1 LGCGDLSPLWFRA
14 ALAAHLR
21 KIWSR
26 QVATEI
32 SAATGRR
39 TPKFEGVMMSSVQ
52 PVEENTTRKY
62 QLLID
67 GQWVDAASGKTF
79 TTPNPAT
86 GQTLAEIAEADKEDI
101 DRAVTAA
108 RKAFEGKW
116 SKVSAR
122 DRGRML
128 YKLSQLIEEHTPE
141 LAALET
147 ADNGKPIKEST
158 YVDLP
163 QVAENFEYFAGWA
176 TKIEGETIPVPGQM
190 FNYTLREPVGVCGQI
205 IPWNFPLLMAA
216 WKLAPALAA
225 GNTIVLK
232 PAEQTPVNAMELGK
246 LIQEAG
252 FPDGVVNI
260 VPGYG
265 ETAGAALASH
275 PGIDKVA
282 FTGSTEVGKLIAK
295 AASDNLTTVSLEL
308 GGKAPNIVFA
318 DADIEQAVNGAMMG
332 IFFNQGQVCCA
343 GSRLFVQDSV
353 KDQFLDRLKEKSA
366 KIVVGDPMD
375 KGTHMGPQVSQEQ
388 LNRVKSYSDIA
399 RSEGATVV
407 AGGECP
413 TLPGAFQNGYFYQP
427 TIFSDVKNKMRIAQ
441 EEIFGPVVS
450 VISFENEDDLIKQ
463 ANETIYGLSAG
474 IWTTNITRA
483 HRFAKEIKA
492 GVIWI
497 NTYNMFNAASPFGGY
512 KQSGYGREMGK
523 HALEMYTNVKSVWV
537 DLSGKPIGWFGK

>member
-1 LGCGDLSPLWFRA
+1 
-14 ALAAHLR
+14 
-21 KIWSR
+21 
-26 QVATEI
+26 
-32 SAATGRR
+32 
-39 TPKFEGVMMSSVQ
+39 MSSVK
-52 PVEENTTRKY
+52 PAEANTPRKY
-62 QLLID
+62 QLFID
-67 GQWVDAASGKTF
+67 GQWVDAESGKTF

-86 GQTLAEIAEADKEDI
+86 GENLAEVSEADKADI
-101 DRAVTAA
+101 DKAVIAA
-108 RKAFEGKW
+108 RRAFEGKW
-116 SKVSAR
+116 SKMSAR
-122 DRGRML
+122 DRGRIL
-128 YKLSQLIEEHTPE
+128 YKLSKLIEEHSSE

-225 GNTIVLK
+225 GNTVVLK
-232 PAEQTPVNAMELGK
+232 PAEQTPVTAMELGK

-252 FPDGVVNI
+252 FPEGVVNI

-265 ETAGAALASH
+265 ETAGAALAAH
-275 PGIDKVA
+275 PGIDKIA

-295 AASDNLTTVSLEL
+295 AAAENLTKVSLEL

-318 DADIEQAVNGAMMG
+318 DADMDQAVNGAMMG

-343 GSRLFVQDSV
+343 GSRLFVEEKV
-353 KDQFLDRLKEKSA
+353 KDEFLGRLKEKASR
-366 KIVVGDPMD
+366 INVGDPMD
-375 KGTHMGPQVSQEQ
+375 KATHMGPQVSAEQ
-388 LNRVKSYSDIA
+388 LSRIKSYVDVA
-399 RSEGATVV
+399 QKEGATVLS
-407 AGGECP
+407 GGESP
-413 TLPGAFQNGYFYQP
+413 KLEGAFQNGYFFQP
-427 TIFSDVKNKMRIAQ
+427 TIFSDVNNQMRVAQ

-450 VISFENEDDLIKQ
+450 VITFRDEDDLIKQ
-463 ANETIYGLSAG
+463 ANDTIYGLSAG
-474 IWTTNITRA
+474 IWTRDITRA

-492 GVIWI
+492 GVVWI
-497 NTYNMFNAASPFGGY
+497 NTFNMFNAASPFGGY

-523 HALEMYTNVKSVWV
+523 HALEMYTHVKSVWV
-537 DLSGKPIGWFGK
+537 DLSGRPIGWFGK

>member
-1 LGCGDLSPLWFRA
+1 
-14 ALAAHLR
+14 
-21 KIWSR
+21 
-26 QVATEI
+26 
-32 SAATGRR
+32 
-39 TPKFEGVMMSSVQ
+39 MSSVQ
-52 PVEENTTRKY
+52 PVEANTPRKY
-62 QLLID
+62 QLFID
-67 GQWVDAASGKTF
+67 GQWVDAESGKTF

-86 GQTLAEIAEADKEDI
+86 GENLAEVSEADKADI
-101 DRAVTAA
+101 DKAVSAA
-108 RKAFEGKW
+108 RRAFEGKW
-116 SKVSAR
+116 SKMSAR
-122 DRGRML
+122 DRGRIL
-128 YKLSQLIEEHTPE
+128 YKLSKLIEEHSSE

-225 GNTIVLK
+225 GNTVVLK
-232 PAEQTPVNAMELGK
+232 PAEQTPVTAMELGK

-252 FPDGVVNI
+252 FPEGVVNI

-265 ETAGAALASH
+265 ETAGAALAAH
-275 PGIDKVA
+275 PGIDKIA

-295 AASDNLTTVSLEL
+295 AASENLTKVSLEL

-318 DADIEQAVNGAMMG
+318 DADMDQAVSGAMMG

-343 GSRLFVQDSV
+343 GSRLFLEEKV
-353 KDQFLDRLKEKSA
+353 KDEFLEKLKDRA
-366 KIVVGDPMD
+366 ARINVGDPMD
-375 KGTHMGPQVSQEQ
+375 KGTNMGPQVSEEQ
-388 LNRVKSYSDIA
+388 LSRIKSYVDVA
-399 RSEGATVV
+399 QKEGATML
-407 AGGECP
+407 AGGESP
-413 TLPGAFQNGYFYQP
+413 KLEGAFQNGYFFQP
-427 TIFSDVKNKMRIAQ
+427 TIFSDVNNQMRVAQ

-450 VISFENEDDLIKQ
+450 VITFRDEDDLIKQ
-463 ANETIYGLSAG
+463 ANDTIYGLSAG
-474 IWTTNITRA
+474 IWTRDITRA

-497 NTYNMFNAASPFGGY
+497 NTFNMFNAASPFGGF

-523 HALEMYTNVKSVWV
+523 HALEMYTHVKSVWV
-537 DLSGKPIGWFGK
+537 DLSGRPIGWFGK

>member
-1 LGCGDLSPLWFRA
+1 
-14 ALAAHLR
+14 
-21 KIWSR
+21 
-26 QVATEI
+26 
-32 SAATGRR
+32 
-39 TPKFEGVMMSSVQ
+39 MSSAKSASET
-52 PVEENTTRKY
+52 PRKY
-62 QLLID
+62 QLFID
-67 GQWVDAASGKTF
+67 GQWVDAESGKTF

-86 GQTLAEIAEADKEDI
+86 GQTLAEVAEGDKADI
-101 DRAVTAA
+101 DKAVAAA
-108 RKAFEGKW
+108 RRASEGKW

-128 YKLSQLIEEHTPE
+128 YKLAQLIEAKIPE

-147 ADNGKPIKEST
+147 ADNGKPIKETS

-163 QVAENFEYFAGWA
+163 QVVENFEYFAGWA

-225 GNTIVLK
+225 GNTVVLK
-232 PAEQTPVNAMELGK
+232 PAEQTPVGAMELAS

-252 FPDGVVNI
+252 FPDGVVNV

-282 FTGSTEVGKLIAK
+282 FTGSTEVGKIVAK
-295 AASDNLTTVSLEL
+295 AAADNLTKVSLEL

-343 GSRLFVQDSV
+343 GSRLFLDARV
-353 KDQFLDRLKEKSA
+353 KDEFLDRFKEKSSRV
-366 KIVVGDPMD
+366 KVGDPMD
-375 KGTHMGPQVSQEQ
+375 KNTQMGPQVSEEQ
-388 LNRVKSYSDIA
+388 LNRIKGYVDIA
-399 RSEGATVV
+399 KEEGAQVLT
-407 AGGECP
+407 GGCP
-413 TLPGAFQNGYFYQP
+413 PQLEGDFQKGFFFQP
-427 TIFSDVKNKMRIAQ
+427 TIFGDVKNNMRVAQ

-450 VISFENEDDLIKQ
+450 VITFEDEDDLIKQ
-463 ANETIYGLSAG
+463 ANEVVYGLSAG
-474 IWTTNITRA
+474 IWTKDITRA
-483 HRFAKEIKA
+483 HRFAKTVKA
-492 GVIWI
+492 GVVWI

-523 HALEMYTNVKSVWV
+523 HALEMYTQVKSVWV
-537 DLSGKPIGWFGK
+537 DLSGKPIGWFGN

>member
-1 LGCGDLSPLWFRA
+1 
-14 ALAAHLR
+14 
-21 KIWSR
+21 
-26 QVATEI
+26 
-32 SAATGRR
+32 
-39 TPKFEGVMMSSVQ
+39 MSSVQ
-52 PVEENTTRKY
+52 PAEANTPRKY
-62 QLLID
+62 QLFID
-67 GQWVDAASGKTF
+67 GQWVDAESGKTF

-86 GQTLAEIAEADKEDI
+86 GENLAEVSEGDKADI
-101 DRAVTAA
+101 DKAVSAA
-108 RKAFEGKW
+108 RRAFEGKW
-116 SKVSAR
+116 SKISAR
-122 DRGRML
+122 DRGQIL
-128 YKLSQLIEEHTPE
+128 YKLSKLIEEHSSE

-147 ADNGKPIKEST
+147 ADNGKPIRESA

-225 GNTIVLK
+225 GNTVVLK
-232 PAEQTPVNAMELGK
+232 PAEQTPVTAMELGK
-246 LIQEAG
+246 LFQEAG
-252 FPDGVVNI
+252 FPEGVVNI

-265 ETAGAALASH
+265 ETAGAALAAH

-295 AASDNLTTVSLEL
+295 AAAENLTKVSLEL

-318 DADIEQAVNGAMMG
+318 DADMDQAVSGAMMG

-343 GSRLFVQDSV
+343 GSRLFVEEKI
-353 KDQFLDRLKEKSA
+353 KDEFLGRLKEKA
-366 KIVVGDPMD
+366 ARINVGDPMD
-375 KGTHMGPQVSQEQ
+375 KGTHMGPQVSEEQ
-388 LNRVKSYSDIA
+388 LSRIKSYVDVA
-399 RSEGATVV
+399 QKEGATIL
-407 AGGECP
+407 AGGESP
-413 TLPGAFQNGYFYQP
+413 KLEGAFQKGYFFQP
-427 TIFSDVKNKMRIAQ
+427 TIFSDVKNEMRVAQ

-450 VISFENEDDLIKQ
+450 VITFRDEDDLIKQ
-463 ANETIYGLSAG
+463 ANDTIYGLSAG
-474 IWTTNITRA
+474 IWTRDITRA

-492 GVIWI
+492 GVVWI
-497 NTYNMFNAASPFGGY
+497 NTFNMFNAASPFGGY

-523 HALEMYTNVKSVWV
+523 HALEMYTHVKSVWV